1 MTRAALTVCAALA
14 LLGALASCTRPVSV
28 EQQVI
33 ATILEMEKHIEAGER
48 RAFLDY
54 VSEDFSGQHG
64 AMNRDQLRAYVILQL
79 RRYQKLEGRL
89 LPIEVEDLGEGRATA
104 WFRALVTGGPGWLPE
119 SGQMFEF
126 ETHWRQDGGDW
137 LLTAANWEPIGL
149 EEVL

>member
-1 MTRAALTVCAALA
+1 VTRAAATVSAALV
-14 LLGALASCTRPVSV
+14 LLGALTSCGRPVSV

-48 RAFLDY
+48 RAFLGY
-54 VSEDFSGQHG
+54 VSDDFSGQNG

-89 LPIEVEDLGEGRATA
+89 LPIEVEDLGDGRASA

-126 ETHWRQDGGDW
+126 ETHWRQDGSDW